1 MTDKIRSVQGK
12 VVSDKMEKSFVVA
25 IERKV
30 KHPLYGKFIRRTTKL
45 HVHDENNEAKLGD
58 VVEIRECRPLSKTK
72 SWTLVRVVEKAVYC
86 LINKLKNKKPMVYTV
101 GFFLSKT
108 C

>member
-58 VVEIRECRPLSKTK
+58 VVEICECRPLSKTK
-72 SWTLVRVVEKAVYC
+72 SWTLVRGVEKAV
-86 LINKLKNKKPMVYTV
+86 IA
-101 GFFLSKT
+101 
-108 C
+108 

>member
-1 MTDKIRSVQGK
+1 MTEKIRSVQGK

-58 VVEIRECRPLSKTK
+58 VVEI
-72 SWTLVRVVEKAVYC
+72 VEKAR
-86 LINKLKNKKPMVYTV
+86 
-101 GFFLSKT
+101 
-108 C
+108 

>member
-12 VVSDKMEKSFVVA
+12 VVSDKMEKSFIVA

-45 HVHDENNEAKLGD
+45 HVHDENNEAKVGD
-58 VVEIRECRPLSKTK
+58 TVELS
-72 SWTLVRVVEKAVYC
+72 
-86 LINKLKNKKPMVYTV
+86 LIHI
-101 GFFLSKT
+101 
-108 C
+108 

>member
-45 HVHDENNEAKLGD
+45 HVHDDNNEDKLGD
-58 VVEIRECRPLSKTK
+58 VVEIRERRPLSKTK
-72 SWTLVRVVEKAVYC
+72 SWTLVRVVEKAV
-86 LINKLKNKKPMVYTV
+86 IA
-101 GFFLSKT
+101 
-108 C
+108 

>member
-58 VVEIRECRPLSKTK
+58 VVEIRESRPLSKTK
-72 SWTLVRVVEKAVYC
+72 SWTLVRVVEKAV
-86 LINKLKNKKPMVYTV
+86 IA
-101 GFFLSKT
+101 
-108 C
+108 

>member
-58 VVEIRECRPLSKTK
+58 VVEVCECRPISKTK
-72 SWTLVRVVEKAVYC
+72 SWTLVRVVEKA
-86 LINKLKNKKPMVYTV
+86 IA
-101 GFFLSKT
+101 
-108 C
+108 